1 MIKKVRTIIIA
12 LAIVIGFIAIN
23 PVAVYAYP
31 SLPGVGG
38 IVYFGSGIDHRPY
51 RITKINQVK
60 ISKTNDWTDSLI
72 VYCYEFEEMDS
83 HQLVSWGIGSVISFD
98 TGVWYAD
105 DCFDE
110 EDDAFNRY
118 ATLSKGEIND
128 LMEYYSIRW
137 VSQAGK
143 DGLFAEEYVDRDTYK
158 TCLPARTVIANV
170 PGNPK
175 QLYELKV
182 HPMSE
187 KDIANQRLLVQA
199 FSGNQGG
206 KTSILAEYGIFPRRD
221 LSTNEKGLNLEL
233 TWKELEKNR
242 PGEVMAVCYNQTD
255 GAYLIKGYIDENGKA
270 VFNGYKLYEATN
282 ITIFRCL

>member
-1 MIKKVRTIIIA
+1 MIKKLRPVIIV
-12 LAIVIGFIAIN
+12 LAFLIGFLAIN
-23 PVAVYAYP
+23 PKEVYAYP

-38 IVYFGSGIDHRPY
+38 IVYFDPGIGNKPY
-51 RITKINQVK
+51 RIVKVNQVK

-72 VYCYEFEEMDS
+72 VYCYEFEKMDS
-83 HQLVSWGIGSVISFD
+83 HELVSWGIGSVISFD

-105 DCFDE
+105 VCFDE
-110 EDDAFNRY
+110 EDDAVNQY
-118 ATLSKGEIND
+118 TQLSKSEINA

-137 VSQAGK
+137 ASQAGGAF
-143 DGLFAEEYVDRDTYK
+143 DEEYVDRDTYK

-170 PGNPK
+170 PGDPK

-187 KDIANQRLLVQA
+187 KDIANQRLLAQA
-199 FSGNQGG
+199 FSGKQGG
-206 KTSILAEYGIFPRRD
+206 KVVILAEYGIFPRRD
-221 LSTNEKGLNLEL
+221 LATNEKGLNLVL
-233 TWKELEKNR
+233 TWKDLEKNK
-242 PGEVMAVCYNQTD
+242 PGEVMAACYNQTD

-270 VFNGYKLYEATN
+270 VFNGYKLQEATN